1 MIFDQISD
9 ECNIEVQK
17 NSQYTLSNIFMFVSY
32 ARDIL
37 AIVEKN
43 K

>member
-17 NSQYTLSNIFMFVSY
+17 YSQYTLSNIFMFVSY

-37 AIVEKN
+37 AIVGK